1 MSSTRHEGIHVNS
14 VAASRPALVA
24 ALGAITVSLVLS
36 AATPAEAATLK
47 QKVLKIAKGKKGSP
61 YQWGAAGPDRFD
73 CSGLT
78 SYAYKK
84 AGKKIP
90 RTAQGQYNKSK
101 HISPKARKR
110 GHLVFIGRNTKDIYH
125 VGIYAG
131 FWDGK
136 GWMWDSPKPGR
147 TVGLHPIRNYTGGKP
162 RAYYGEPK

>member
-1 MSSTRHEGIHVNS
+1 MNS
-14 VAASRPALVA
+14 AATVSRPALAA
-24 ALGAITVSLVLS
+24 ALGAVTVSLMLG
-36 AATPAEAATLK
+36 AASPAEAATLK

-61 YQWGAAGPDRFD
+61 YQWGAAGPHRFD

-78 SYAYKK
+78 SYAYKE

-101 HISPKARKR
+101 HISPKSRKP
-110 GHLVFIGRNTKDIYH
+110 GQLVFIGRSSTGIYH

-131 FWDGK
+131 FWNGK

-147 TVGLHPIRNYTGGKP
+147 TVGLHPIRNYTAGKP